1 MLRVALVVDEQ
12 MDLNLWAYT
21 LLHWQPDEVY
31 ALGVMQPD
39 LATLRPFRDVRLIAD
54 ASELPR
60 GHLVVMAPLNGRE
73 VVGEVSLADFAHPDD
88 ATYLF
93 GPDAGWL
100 ELEDLG
106 GREPDAR
113 VFIPTGSDDQL
124 HAHVAAAVTLYD
136 RAVKR
141 G

>member
-39 LATLRPFRDVRLIAD
+39 LFSLRPFRSVRSIAS
-54 ASELPR
+54 ASELPP
-60 GHLVVMAPLNGRE
+60 GSLVVLAPLNGRE
-73 VVGEVSLADFAHPDD
+73 VIGETSLADFSHPDD

-93 GPDAGWL
+93 GPDDGWL
-100 ELEDLG
+100 DLDDLG

-113 VFIPTGSDDQL
+113 VFIPTDSDDQL